1 MNLSKRTSQLG
12 AVSGML
18 ILSQLLW
25 GCTYLREEGWLSP
38 KEQETESIRVD
49 ATQRDVGIQQIETVQ
64 PRKPVEPIA
73 APQAKPAVTA
83 LHVDDFT
90 GLQPGEVEDLLG
102 VPSRVDMQGP
112 MLIWLYDAGPCSATF
127 QFFKE
132 VETEIY
138 RLLQYDFTGGD
149 EATCLGRIERRKIG

>member
-1 MNLSKRTSQLG
+1 MNLSKRTSQLK
-12 AVSGML
+12 AVSGLL
-18 ILSQLLW
+18 ILSQVLL

-38 KEQETESIRVD
+38 KEKEAEPVRVDAAHREIEIEKVD
-49 ATQRDVGIQQIETVQ
+49 ATQ
-64 PRKPVEPIA
+64 PRRPVEPIA
-73 APQAKPAVTA
+73 SPQVKPAVTA
-83 LHVDDFT
+83 LHADDFT
-90 GLQPGEVEDLLG
+90 GLQPQEVEDLLG
-102 VPSRVDMQGP
+102 VPSSVDMQGP